1 MHKYEGVLWG
11 EGEEG
16 REGGRVGIPSI
27 KGNKKKNAST
37 QQIHLSHAITMDTIT
52 KLRNNRLCYS
62 YLPLLNCN
70 HVSSI
75 TLSTAKLSIFFI
87 IIHVRKCCT
96 GLDFV

>member
-1 MHKYEGVLWG
+1 MGG
-11 EGEEG
+11 EGGGGRGRVG
-16 REGGRVGIPSI
+16 REGGRVGIPS
-27 KGNKKKNAST
+27 KNAST
-37 QQIHLSHAITMDTIT
+37 QQIHLSHAVTMDAIM
-52 KLRNNRLCYS
+52 KLRNNWLCYS

-75 TLSTAKLSIFFI
+75 TLSTTKLSIFFI